1 MKSGKSKELFSI
13 IDRLNY
19 QKISYKIFKPK
30 LDSRNANTISSR
42 YFSQSNLAIIIDETN
57 PKEILNFIPK
67 ELENPLTALIDE
79 AHFFSSELI
88 RIVKL
93 LLLKGVN
100 VIISGLDCDAN
111 MNTFGP
117 MGDLLA
123 LANNIKKL
131 NSVCELCYSTANLS
145 ALKDSSQT
153 FEREN
158 ILVGNDQ
165 YIVLCLSCYEK
176 HTNLHEKLKE
186 EILSS
191 YSA

>member
-19 QKISYKIFKPK
+19 QKSSYKVFKPK
-30 LDSRNANTISSR
+30 LDSRNQDTISSR
-42 YFSQSNLAIIIDETN
+42 YQGQSNTAIIINEER
-57 PKEILNFIPK
+57 PHEILSFF
-67 ELENPLTALIDE
+67 EYLEQGESTALIDE
-79 AHFFSSELI
+79 AHFFSQELVAV
-88 RIVKL
+88 VKE

-100 VIISGLDCDAN
+100 VVISGLDCDAH

-123 LANNIKKL
+123 LATRIKKL
-131 NSVCELCYSTANLS
+131 NSVCEICYSPATFS
-145 ALKDSSQT
+145 ALKDSSQS

-165 YIVLCLSCYEK
+165 YIVLCFSCYVR
-176 HTNLHEKLKE
+176 HTRQYR
-186 EILSS
+186 S
-191 YSA
+191 